1 MKYIHL
7 ILSATLLLSHFTST
21 AENVMITSINTRKIS
36 HEWQYMPALTAT
48 SASGFSNNEY
58 PLTLKP
64 EEKYL
69 ISEPIRIAGYKSVNI
84 DCRYYVGTTR
94 NHPIAIEFVDMAG
107 NTVYSSELDGNI
119 NQSTMTIGSS
129 ISGITCD
136 CPIVNIKL
144 RLSNAYNSS
153 EYANINELQVYGEP
167 LEWSKREITVLP
179 YEITGKVVKLNWVTV
194 ADAEKYEVTYIDE
207 EQSISPNTL
216 TITQDEDVPFHSV
229 EIKGIEA
236 NKNYTYT
243 ITAYHQAENPLVSSR
258 NKFMATASTE
268 NLSIDNNDVPAIHIS
283 SQQFTIKSDTESI
296 ASLYSITGI
305 KVKETTI
312 NYGTN
317 TIAIPSGMYILVM
330 PEYRSV
336 IVIP

>member
-7 ILSATLLLSHFTST
+7 FFSATLLLGNFTSA

-36 HEWQYMPALTAT
+36 HEWQYMPALTVT
-48 SASGFSNNEY
+48 SAAGFSNNEY

-64 EEKYL
+64 EENYL

-94 NHPIAIEFVDMAG
+94 NHPVAIEFIDMAG

-129 ISGITCD
+129 ISGITSD
-136 CPIVNIKL
+136 SPIVNIKL

-179 YEITGKVVKLNWVTV
+179 YEITGNGVKLNWVTV
-194 ADAEKYEVTYIDE
+194 ADTEKYEVTYIDD
-207 EQSISPNTL
+207 EQSASPTTL
-216 TITQDEDVPFHSV
+216 TITQNEDAPFHSV

-236 NKNYTYT
+236 NKNYTYS
-243 ITAYHQAENPLVSSR
+243 ITAYHPTENSLVSSR
-258 NKFMATASTE
+258 NKFMATAATE
-268 NLSIDNNDVPAIHIS
+268 KLTIDNDGVPAIHILP
-283 SQQFTIKSDTESI
+283 QQLIIKSAIESV

-305 KVKETTI
+305 KVKEITI
-312 NYGTN
+312 CYGTN

-336 IVIP
+336 IAIP